1 MGGQGSG
8 RWYQGGKDVTSD
20 YCSLDVKRLQR
31 DNLLIP
37 GRSFVWNWYVNNEK
51 TSSIQV
57 QTQED
62 RIILDYRHQK
72 ANEEWKSLH
81 YPVMLS
87 WTACH
92 YGSQRAW
99 FICPANGCG
108 RRVALLYLG
117 GSGIF
122 ACRHCYQLAYACQR
136 EASYDRTTRRA
147 DRIRKQL
154 GWEPGIFNGKRCKP
168 KGMHWKTY
176 QKLVMSHDDFVHASL
191 IELSHRVEIM
201 KK

>member
-8 RWYQGGKDVTSD
+8 RFFQGGKDVTSD
-20 YCSLDVKRLQR
+20 YRALDVKQLQR
-31 DNLLIP
+31 DGWLLP
-37 GRSFVWNWYVNNEK
+37 GISFVWNWYANDEK
-51 TSSIQV
+51 IASIQI

-72 ANEEWKSLH
+72 GNEEWKSLH

-92 YGSQRAW
+92 YGGQRAW
-99 FICPANGCG
+99 FVCPAKGCG
-108 RRVALLYLG
+108 QRVALLYLG
-117 GSGIF
+117 ESGVF

-136 EASYDRTTRRA
+136 EVSYERTTRRA
-147 DRIRKQL
+147 NRIRKQL
-154 GWEPGIFNGKRCKP
+154 GWEPGIFNGKGDKP

-176 QKLVMSHDDFVHASL
+176 QKLVMSHDEYVHASL
-191 IELSHRVEIM
+191 VELSRKIGIM
-201 KK
+201 KN